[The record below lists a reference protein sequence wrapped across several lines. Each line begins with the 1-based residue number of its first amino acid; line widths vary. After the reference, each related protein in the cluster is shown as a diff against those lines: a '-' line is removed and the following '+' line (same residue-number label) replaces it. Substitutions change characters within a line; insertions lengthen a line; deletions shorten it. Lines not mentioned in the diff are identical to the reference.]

1 MVATRHS
8 VWGPWIACKPARDTP
23 YRTMTHKIFT
33 GAPSS
38 PGATNGTANI
48 FPALATADLGFV
60 HAVWSDNTNI
70 LYYAHY

>member
-1 MVATRHS
+1 
-8 VWGPWIACKPARDTP
+8 
-23 YRTMTHKIFT
+23 MTHKIFT